1 MKSFNTIAVLAAA
14 ASVLAV
20 PTPTEELVPRASA
33 SSTSLTAITVKGN
46 GRGQQPL
53 DKASNN

>member
-1 MKSFNTIAVLAAA
+1 
-14 ASVLAV
+14 LAV

-33 SSTSLTAITVKGN
+33 SSSTSLTAITVKGN

>member
-1 MKSFNTIAVLAAA
+1 
-14 ASVLAV
+14 LAV